1 MSPAKR
7 RKILKVVARL
17 PPSGLGSA
25 ALPAALADRWA
36 VGGGLWERGISSV
49 RLPVRPSTTVKA
61 QREPPAPD
69 LAPAA
74 TAVTAA
80 TAPLPRQVTPTD
92 ASRSRPPTSAAARA
106 LCACAAA
113 PAQAGALG
121 KGTSSSPARRGAQW
135 PPPGPARVH
144 RCLSES
150 RAVPTTQ
157 GVLAGGLRH
166 QDLASVLR
174 SVTDLRKWSLR
185 YSTKTSREVIVY
197 SWCRKSGL
205 NSIGQNKERA
215 AWR

>member
-36 VGGGLWERGISSV
+36 VGGGRWERGISSV

-113 PAQAGALG
+113 PAQRARSEKVPAAAPQGGAPSGPRPVLQECTGALVNQG
-121 KGTSSSPARRGAQW
+121 LSPLLRGSWQ
-135 PPPGPARVH
+135 
-144 RCLSES
+144 
-150 RAVPTTQ
+150 
-157 GVLAGGLRH
+157 AGCG
-166 QDLASVLR
+166 
-174 SVTDLRKWSLR
+174 
-185 YSTKTSREVIVY
+185 TKT
-197 SWCRKSGL
+197 
-205 NSIGQNKERA
+205 
-215 AWR
+215 